1 MRLNSATHWL
11 GLAVAMVCASV
22 GAAEPQELPR
32 CEKSIKFIHLEQ
44 APVQTDHLSTGRV
57 ELEFTIDSLGYVSDP
72 VVLQSTAPRLNKEAL
87 KSAVLWRYAPPN
99 SKCRHRTS
107 ITFELKDAQDAA
119 R

>member
-44 APVQTDHLSTGRV
+44 APVQTDHLPTGRV
-57 ELEFTIDSLGYVSDP
+57 ELEFTIDALGYVSDP
-72 VVLQSTAPRLNKEAL
+72 VVLQSTAWRLNKEAL